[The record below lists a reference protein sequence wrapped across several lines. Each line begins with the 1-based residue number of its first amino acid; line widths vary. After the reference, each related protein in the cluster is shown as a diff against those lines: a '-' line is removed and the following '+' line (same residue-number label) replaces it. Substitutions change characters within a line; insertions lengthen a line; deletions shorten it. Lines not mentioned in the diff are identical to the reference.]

1 MAYNGSDLT
10 TGCSPEGPPIM
21 KLRTPVLLLAAALAA
36 ALTAFHGDMPLDE
49 RLIRGETQK
58 ALPEIADEIAGQP
71 AQVRLTFLDYADDEE
86 LVLNARLALKRYP
99 QQAPRILALYGPSE
113 DFRAILRA
121 YGPAVIPPIDYFL
134 DHEPTSLRLYAMLAG
149 PSADAE
155 PVPAAATQPT
165 SAETTDAGTLAP
177 EIRGA
182 WAIGFI
188 RAEGHDFLGQFVL
201 DDEGQ
206 VIRVQTERVATG
218 VKRFFTSG
226 LTTLETKR
234 RTGADTTIGDYGWAT
249 VDILVPVAIFRLARA
264 GRLATGTARTA
275 RVGAQSTRAGLYG
288 SRTVRLVA
296 AGGALAGVGYIVTN
310 PGVLN
315 SIGAGI
321 AETLGLPT
329 WLVSGGLWF
338 VLLLPALILA
348 RIAWRWLVRPICWLL
363 SGMIALLAGL
373 HARLQ
378 RPRTSP
384 DPAAREA
391 TVTDH

>member
-1 MAYNGSDLT
+1 
-10 TGCSPEGPPIM
+10 
-21 KLRTPVLLLAAALAA
+21 
-36 ALTAFHGDMPLDE
+36 
-49 RLIRGETQK
+49 
-58 ALPEIADEIAGQP
+58 
-71 AQVRLTFLDYADDEE
+71 
-86 LVLNARLALKRYP
+86 
-99 QQAPRILALYGPSE
+99 
-113 DFRAILRA
+113 
-121 YGPAVIPPIDYFL
+121 
-134 DHEPTSLRLYAMLAG
+134 
-149 PSADAE
+149 
-155 PVPAAATQPT
+155 
-165 SAETTDAGTLAP
+165 
-177 EIRGA
+177 
-182 WAIGFI
+182 
-188 RAEGHDFLGQFVL
+188 VL

-234 RTGADTTIGDYGWAT
+234 RTGEDTTLGDYGWAT

-264 GRLATGTARTA
+264 GRVATGTARTA
-275 RVGAQSTRAGLYG
+275 RIGAQTTRAGIYG

-296 AGGALAGVGYIVTN
+296 AGGAIAGVGYVITN

-321 AETLGLPT
+321 ADTLGLPA
-329 WLVSGGLWF
+329 WLISGGLWF
-338 VLLLPALILA
+338 LLLLPALILA
-348 RIAWRWLVRPICWLL
+348 HIAWRWLVRPICWLL
-363 SGMIALLAGL
+363 SGTIALLAGL